1 MRSFLAAAATL
12 LAAVPAADATWS
24 ILLVDT
30 RTGEFGIASATCLA
44 NFDLQANSPVVV
56 VGRGAAAAQSY
67 VDVGGTN
74 RTLIKTRLAQGV
86 DPASILAELSVTD
99 GGHET
104 RQYGFADV
112 QGRTATFTGAEA
124 LSWAGG
130 VTGSFQYVH
139 GGLSGTIRYA
149 VQGNILTGQPV
160 VDAAVTAMRTTS
172 GDLPTRLMAG
182 MQAARQ
188 MGGDGRC
195 SCTSGAATSC
205 GSPPASFVRTANCAY
220 FIVSRAGDA
229 DLAAF
234 TLPTSSNVAPA
245 AADLDGDGLPE
256 LITPVSATAFGAS
269 VLVHRNRTQPGSG
282 MPAFMA
288 PTEHPCVVNPA
299 AVATGDFTRDG
310 RGDVV
315 VAGGSTASGAVGS
328 LTLYRTRIDGTLESR
343 LDLPAPRRVTGVA
356 VADLDNANGPDLAY
370 STSSQV
376 FVRLN
381 DGTGS
386 FGEAVSLGNPVTPSS
401 ISVADLNADGRPDV
415 VVGAGFAGVRY
426 YAGRGDGTFNALA
439 TISLPATARG
449 TVLHDFDGDGR
460 TDLAAVTSSSVSSVV
475 IMRNTVAG
483 FVTQQTLALG
493 ALGFSPVAADLNR
506 DGRMDLACLDSGVRL
521 VTMLADASGA
531 FAIAGRA
538 PVPTSGGGLIVADLN
553 RDRLPE
559 AVVSTG
565 TTLVMGNVGGVFVN
579 PAGFAAGR
587 YFMNINIANQS
598 STAVDPVIQM
608 QAAFD
613 AMRASTAGMPDATR
627 SRTSL
632 GAGPIWVSP
641 GKPLAVTVDVRD
653 AGGLA
658 VTAPLRSIEAAIR
671 SQGPAGLRVD
681 GPVTSLGGGRYRVW
695 LQAFA
700 PGSHELLVV
709 VDDGRGPVTI
719 MPAPRIDVVPPATIG
734 PAR

>member
-104 RQYGFADV
+104 RQYGFVDV

-124 LSWAGG
+124 MAWAGG
-130 VTGSFQYVH
+130 ATGWFEYSH
-139 GGLSGTIRYA
+139 GGMSGTIRYA

-160 VDAAVTAMRTTS
+160 IDAAIEAMRTS
-172 GDLPTRLMAG
+172 AGDLPQRLMAG

-195 SCTSGAATSC
+195 SCTGGPATSC

-234 TLPTSSNVAPA
+234 TLPTSSNVAA
-245 AADLDGDGLPE
+245 TVADLDGDARPD
-256 LITPVSATAFGAS
+256 LITPVSATAAGAS
-269 VLVHRNRTQPGSG
+269 ILLHRNRTEPGVG
-282 MPAFMA
+282 MPSFDT
-288 PTEHPCVVNPA
+288 PTEYPCVVNPLA
-299 AVATGDFTRDG
+299 AVTGDFTRDG
-310 RGDVV
+310 RVDLV
-315 VAGGSTASGAVGS
+315 VAGGSTAAGAAGS
-328 LTLYRTRIDGTLESR
+328 LTLYRGGPDGTFGKR
-343 LDLPAPRRVTGVA
+343 QDLPASRRVVSVA
-356 VADLDNANGPDLAY
+356 LADLDNVNGPDLAY
-370 STSSQV
+370 CTSSQV
-376 FVRLN
+376 LVRLN
-381 DGTGS
+381 DGTGG
-386 FGEAVSLGNPVTPSS
+386 FGEAVVLGNPVTPSALA
-401 ISVADLNADGRPDV
+401 VADLNADGRADV

-426 YAGRGDGTFNALA
+426 YAGRGDGTFNASA
-439 TISLPATARG
+439 TIALPATARG

-460 TDLAAVTSSSVSSVV
+460 IDIASVTSSSVSSVV
-475 IMRNTVAG
+475 VLRNTPAG

-493 ALGFSPVAADLNR
+493 AIGSSLVTADINR
-506 DGRMDLACLDSGVRL
+506 DGRMDLACLDSGLRA

-531 FAIAGRA
+531 FSVAGRA
-538 PVPTSGGGLIVADLN
+538 PVPTSGGGLVIADLN
-553 RDRLPE
+553 GDRLPE

-587 YFMNINIANQS
+587 YFMNINIANQPA
-598 STAVDPVIQM
+598 TATDPVIQM

-613 AMRASTAGMPDATR
+613 AMRASMAGMPDATR
-627 SRTSL
+627 SRITL
-632 GAGPIWVSP
+632 GSGSSP
-641 GKPLAVTVDVRD
+641 VTVGKRIVATVEVRD
-653 AGGLA
+653 ASGA
-658 VTAPLRSIEAAIR
+658 SVTAPLRLVQAA
-671 SQGPAGLRVD
+671 LRVD
-681 GPVTSLGGGRYRVW
+681 GQANARIEGPVAALGGGRYRVNMVTT
-695 LQAFA
+695 A
-700 PGSHELLVV
+700 PGQDRLLIV

-719 MPAPRIDVVPPATIG
+719 MPEPVIEVVG
-734 PAR
+734 PGPVIRVR